1 MSLLSSYII
10 GTTYLITKIG
20 FWRVLLMLKSRTTTV
35 YYQPPSLAMLE
46 NIKVP
51 PLTDA
56 MFI

>member
-1 MSLLSSYII
+1 
-10 GTTYLITKIG
+10 
-20 FWRVLLMLKSRTTTV
+20 MLKSRATTV

-56 MFI
+56 MFYLMTSLRINLIPNTYVRM